1 MHTKDYLNQEIKEE
15 IEKKGFSIYN
25 YISLKE
31 LLLTVNKDFL
41 SIVSYENF
49 ATMSIIFGAIFI
61 VPLSLMFILLI
72 QSKLSVLFSFF
83 LIYTF
88 VYIVIFI
95 YLIIKLL
102 FRTYKFSKITN
113 ILYTKKGLIIDNKIF
128 HYEEDVKL
136 NILLLDYEKLFDE
149 YLSKPSK
156 LSENINIFKK
166 NISDELKKNSEGKK
180 DRFSYTLIFI
190 FYYLGIILGFFFFFI
205 FFFFIF
211 FFFIFF
217 FFISLYFKINKSTE
231 LKIKDNMTILDNKI
245 NKLDEIYHLLNNQ
258 ISTFQDGKISNLSK
272 KIDKDMNKF
281 YENINTVLTQKN
293 LLREI
298 IESSIY
304 KDFIDFEYLAFYIKT
319 QFNKPL
325 SNVINLMND
334 YKSKVDNQID
344 EIKDYLKNS
353 NEKENY
359 QVEQKLVNLQTI
371 QKNINLYLDKL
382 NMSLQ

>member
-1 MHTKDYLNQEIKEE
+1 MHTKDYLNNEIKEE

-41 SIVSYENF
+41 AFVASENYTHILI
-49 ATMSIIFGAIFI
+49 ALSMIFML
-61 VPLSLMFILLI
+61 PLAFVIHLFVT
-72 QSKLSVLFSFF
+72 QSKLGLLLTMLVF
-83 LIYTF
+83 YTF
-88 VYIVIFI
+88 VYIAIFI

-128 HYEEDVKL
+128 HYEEDEKL
-136 NILLLDYEKLFDE
+136 KNLLLDYEKLFDE

-156 LSENINIFKK
+156 LSENINILKK
-166 NISDELKKNSEGKK
+166 NISDDHKKNSKEK
-180 DRFSYTLIFI
+180 DWFSYILIFI

-205 FFFFIF
+205 FFFFI
-211 FFFIFF
+211 
-217 FFISLYFKINKSTE
+217 SLYFKINKSVE
-231 LKIKDNMTILDNKI
+231 LKIKDNMTIIDNKI
-245 NKLDEIYHLLNNQ
+245 KKLDEIYHLLNNQ
-258 ISTFQDGKISNLSK
+258 ISNFKEGKISNLSK

-281 YENINTVLTQKN
+281 YENINTILSQKDT
-293 LLREI
+293 LKTI
-298 IESSIY
+298 IEQSIY

-325 SNVINLMND
+325 TDVINLMSN

-344 EIKDYLKNS
+344 EIKNHLKNS
-353 NEKENY
+353 DEKENY
-359 QVEQKLVNLQTI
+359 QVEQKLINLQTI

-382 NMSLQ
+382 ELSLQ

>member
-31 LLLTVNKDFL
+31 LLFTVNKDFL
-41 SIVSYENF
+41 SIVNHKYF
-49 ATMSIIFGAIFI
+49 TIIYLLLMMTIMF
-61 VPLSLMFILLI
+61 PLSFVVMLQIKNPFTILISILVYAVFIY
-72 QSKLSVLFSFF
+72 S
-83 LIYTF
+83 LIY
-88 VYIVIFI
+88 V
-95 YLIIKLL
+95 YLIYKLL

-113 ILYTKKGLIIDNKIF
+113 ILYTKKSLIIDNKIF
-128 HYEEDVKL
+128 HYEEDSKL
-136 NILLLDYEKLFDE
+136 KNLLLDYEKLFDE

-166 NISDELKKNSEGKK
+166 NISNNITKDSEGKK
-180 DRFSYTLIFI
+180 DWFSYTFIFI

-205 FFFFIF
+205 FFFFI
-211 FFFIFF
+211 
-217 FFISLYFKINKSTE
+217 SLYFKINKSVE
-231 LKIKDNMTILDNKI
+231 LKIKDNMTIIDNKI
-245 NKLDEIYHLLNNQ
+245 KKLDEIYHLLNNQ
-258 ISTFQDGKISNLSK
+258 ISTFKDGKISNLSK
-272 KIDKDMNKF
+272 KIDKDMSKF
-281 YENINTVLTQKN
+281 YENINTVLSQKIK
-293 LLREI
+293 LREI

-325 SNVINLMND
+325 TDVIKLMNE

-344 EIKDYLKNS
+344 EIENYLKNS

-359 QVEQKLVNLQTI
+359 QVEQKLINLQAI